1 MGVGIVLLLLA
12 LVFGGVGLLVAGLRW
27 ALAVAV
33 VLVVCS
39 GLTGWSRRSGRS
51 L

>member
-1 MGVGIVLLLLA
+1 MDPAIVLLLLA

-27 ALAVAV
+27 AVAVAV
-33 VLVVCS
+33 VLAVFSAVI
-39 GLTGWSRRSGRS
+39 GWSRRSGRS

>member
-1 MGVGIVLLLLA
+1 MDVEIVLLLLA
-12 LVFGGVGLLVAGLRW
+12 LVFGGVGLLVAGLRQ

-33 VLVVCS
+33 VLVLIS
-39 GLTGWSRRSGRS
+39 ALSRWSRRSGGP